1 MIKIAPADAFVEPHV
16 KNLNSGEIVV
26 PVAESQQMKVNR
38 RMEVDELN
46 LRGLSSSEE
55 SEPVK

>member
-1 MIKIAPADAFVEPHV
+1 MIKIAPNNELVETPAD
-16 KNLNSGEIVV
+16 NLNSGEIVV

>member
-1 MIKIAPADAFVEPHV
+1 MIKIAPNNELVETPAD
-16 KNLNSGEIVV
+16 KLNSGEIVV

>member
-1 MIKIAPADAFVEPHV
+1 VIKIAPNNELVETPAD
-16 KNLNSGEIVV
+16 NLNSGEIVV